1 MKFTSFSPHELS
13 LSESLDGCRIQDR
26 WYSEHR
32 DPDRSLLAD
41 LPSLGLAIVGTRH
54 PQRRS
59 LELVEKTISEL
70 KDTRMIIVS
79 GFARGIDSHAHE
91 MAIQYGLQT
100 LAILGCGIDQNYPKE
115 NRRLR
120 DRILDSGGMI
130 LSPFALG
137 TPPLPRNFFERNGL
151 IAGLSQA
158 VWVVEAAAVS
168 GTLNTANWATRLNR
182 QLYATPCFPGDHF
195 YQGNEKLLSQRA
207 PDRYPIAEP
216 FFGVHILTSTWTTLS
231 NLGDI
236 QDTFQFKKGPT
247 TEIQRWVLELRS
259 EWGECQVQALMNHAS
274 KNGKTLGQFYQEFEA
289 EVEAGLIKHDS
300 NGRVEVNL

>member
-13 LSESLDGCRIQDR
+13 LSHALDGCRIQDQ
-26 WYSEHR
+26 WYYEHH
-32 DPDRSLLAD
+32 DHSLSLLAD
-41 LPSLGLAIVGTRH
+41 LPDLGLAIVGTRH

-70 KDTRMIIVS
+70 KDTRIIIVS

-91 MAIQYGLQT
+91 MAIQYGLPT

-130 LSPFALG
+130 LSPFAPG

-207 PDRYPIAEP
+207 PDRYPVAEP
-216 FFGVHILTSTWTTLS
+216 FFGVHSLASTWTTLLNRDES
-231 NLGDI
+231 
-236 QDTFQFKKGPT
+236 QDRFQFNPSPQ
-247 TEIQRWVLELRS
+247 TEIQRWILELKS

-274 KNGKTLGQFYQEFEA
+274 QKGKTLGQFYQEFESELA
-289 EVEAGLIKHDS
+289 AGLIKHDS
-300 NGRVEVNL
+300 SGRVEVNL